1 MFHNGSTYDYH
12 FIIKELAEEFEG
24 EFECLGENT
33 EKYIIFSVPVKKEI
47 TKKDKNG
54 NDKITKISY
63 KIKFIDSYRFMS
75 ILLSNLVSNLSE
87 GLPNDRCIDCKS
99 CLNYMTSKDERLI
112 FRCFRRKK
120 NYGKN
125 FYEDL
130 IQRSANTYEF
140 CNGDLNKFILF
151 LRKGLYPY
159 EYIDSWQRF
168 DETSLPDKEAFYS
181 NLKMEDITD
190 VDYRHG
196 KTVFKY
202 LINKN
207 LGDDHDLYVQSDTLL
222 LADVFENFRSMFIEV
237 YELDPA
243 HFLSASGLA
252 WQACLK
258 KTDEKLELL
267 TDVDM
272 LLMVEKGIRGGICHA
287 IYRYAKA
294 NNKYMKNY
302 NKDEEESFLQYVW
315 LCGWAMSQKLPLKG
329 CKWQKMCQ
337 KLVKSL

>member
-1 MFHNGSTYDYH
+1 
-12 FIIKELAEEFEG
+12 
-24 EFECLGENT
+24 
-33 EKYIIFSVPVKKEI
+33 
-47 TKKDKNG
+47 
-54 NDKITKISY
+54 
-63 KIKFIDSYRFMS
+63 
-75 ILLSNLVSNLSE
+75 
-87 GLPNDRCIDCKS
+87 
-99 CLNYMTSKDERLI
+99 
-112 FRCFRRKK
+112 
-120 NYGKN
+120 
-125 FYEDL
+125 
-130 IQRSANTYEF
+130 
-140 CNGDLNKFILF
+140 
-151 LRKGLYPY
+151 
-159 EYIDSWQRF
+159 
-168 DETSLPDKEAFYS
+168 
-181 NLKMEDITD
+181 MEDITD

-202 LINKN
+202 LSNKN

-315 LCGWAMSQKLPLKG
+315 LFGWAMSQKLPLKG